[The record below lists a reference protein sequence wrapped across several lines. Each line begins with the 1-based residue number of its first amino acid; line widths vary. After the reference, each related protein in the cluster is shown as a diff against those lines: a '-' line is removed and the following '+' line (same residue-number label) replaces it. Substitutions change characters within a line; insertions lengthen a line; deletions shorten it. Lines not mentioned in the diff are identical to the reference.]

1 MRDEKIMHCR
11 GIEPLPIAW
20 KAIILPL
27 DQQCLDSF
35 TSFLKLDSELAKL
48 WKLELFPHEKKK
60 GYTIRL
66 SH

>member
-1 MRDEKIMHCR
+1 
-11 GIEPLPIAW
+11 
-20 KAIILPL
+20 
-27 DQQCLDSF
+27 
-35 TSFLKLDSELAKL
+35 LKLDSELAKL